1 MTISRRSMNKLGIYI
16 HIPFCVK
23 KCNYCAFLSFKMDDK
38 LKRKYIDA
46 IKIEIKE
53 RADSG
58 YLVDTIFFGGG
69 TPSLLEPSEIGEIL
83 NEVTSKFNVFKDAEI
98 TIEANPTTLNIEKLK
113 GYRKIGIN
121 RLSMGVQSLDENLLR
136 IMGRTHSVADVY
148 REYDLARKAGF
159 DNINLD
165 IIFAVPT
172 GKFETLMDTL
182 TKIIELNP
190 EHVSYYSLQLEEGT
204 PFFEDFKDGKLN
216 EIPDDMDREMYHK
229 GSKLLESNN
238 YSRYE
243 ISNFS
248 KNGYE
253 CRHNLKYWNMDEYL
267 GLGLGSSSYIGG
279 FRLKNTDD
287 INKYLKN
294 KYISERYK
302 NTKHDDISEAV
313 FTGLRKTEGISMS
326 EILGTTEEFWEYYKN
341 SKDEIYRFI
350 NEGYLSINEDRL
362 ILTDKGIDISNKIM
376 ACFV

>member
-1 MTISRRSMNKLGIYI
+1 MNKLGIYI

-113 GYRKIGIN
+113 EYRKIGIN
-121 RLSMGVQSLDENLLR
+121 RLSMGVQSLDENLLG